1 VVVYSFLLRKRED
14 KVFYNYKW
22 RSDLDF
28 SRSFEGVYLVSTD
41 LNVSMDVNLISQSSD
56 VPVPGLAFGSVA
68 LALMV
73 FRKRKIALE
82 VQR

>member
-1 VVVYSFLLRKRED
+1 MVYSFLLRKRED

-28 SRSFEGVYLVSTD
+28 SRSFEGVYLVSTA